1 MRLAHH
7 QAQKET
13 GKPLRDDEV
22 ENGERGRDRDKPSPK
37 QLRFQRFR
45 EKVVPEGEEGAAN
58 ALRVNNALVVGARF
72 RRTIDLL
79 AEAGYR
85 VVALPTD
92 EIGKIDAGLS
102 CMSLRRRA
110 LKDT

>member
-1 MRLAHH
+1 MRIIRRKKKRVSHCATTKSRT
-7 QAQKET
+7 ANAAET
-13 GKPLRDDEV
+13 GISHR
-22 ENGERGRDRDKPSPK
+22 PSSCA
-37 QLRFQRFR
+37 FSGFR
-45 EKVVPEGEEGAAN
+45 EIVVPEGEEGAAN

-79 AEAGYR
+79 AKAGYC